1 MKTVRLSSSTE
12 TIDLCDVPEDTPIFA
27 FEKDQPVSMVILE
40 PEGYILRYPKGHGHN
55 GPYNTREDCI
65 KSVLDLGEQYTFKV
79 F

>member
-27 FEKDQPVSMVILE
+27 FEKDQPVGMVISE
-40 PEGYILRYPKGHGHN
+40 SDGYILRYPNGQGYDGHH
-55 GPYNTREDCI
+55 NTREACI
-65 KSVLDLGEQYTFKV
+65 KSVLAYEDKYTFKV